1 MKVTI
6 NGQSQDLPD
15 EAISLSRLVEYL
27 GFGAIPVLIEHNGEA
42 ILRREFDAQNVSE
55 GDVIEVIRMV
65 AGG

>member
-15 EAISLSRLVEYL
+15 EAISLSSLVERL

-42 ILRREFDAQNVSE
+42 IFHREFDAQQVAE
-55 GDVIEVIRMV
+55 GDIIEVIRMV

>member
-15 EAISLSRLVEYL
+15 EAISLSRLVERL